1 MRFAGMGAG
10 GRSRQA
16 PSALGKRS
24 RALKSREGM
33 GERVAAESGGEPRCR
48 PSGVGWREA
57 AQERSLRG
65 EEGSEAPAR
74 RSVVLPGDPG
84 RVGGSRPASELAGGV
99 GGVGG
104 AAAGAGLRASWSVLR
119 VGGSA
124 GASAR
129 RGDAERSD
137 ALVED
142 PRRQRRR
149 AADEGEGDERSDREG
164 GGAVDLGASTA
175 RDDVAVR
182 RSVRPGREES
192 AGGAA
197 AAVGGVA
204 AGRPGRPDRGEP
216 ERWYRRLE
224 GGSAAERPGAGGGA
238 SWRRRRTFLPRWWG
252 EASRHGRGE
261 RSRR

>member
-1 MRFAGMGAG
+1 
-10 GRSRQA
+10 
-16 PSALGKRS
+16 
-24 RALKSREGM
+24 M
-33 GERVAAESGGEPRCR
+33 GEGEAAGSGGEPRCR

-57 AQERSLRG
+57 APEWSLRG
-65 EEGSEAPAR
+65 EEGGEAPAR

-84 RVGGSRPASELAGGV
+84 RVGGLRSTSELAGGV

-104 AAAGAGLRASWSVLR
+104 AAAGEGPRASWSVSR
-119 VGGSA
+119 IGGSA

-149 AADEGEGDERSDREG
+149 AADEGEGDERSGGEG
-164 GGAVDLGASTA
+164 GGAVVKGASTA
-175 RDDVAVR
+175 GDDVAVL

-197 AAVGGVA
+197 AAGGGVA
-204 AGRPGRPDRGEP
+204 AERPGRPDRGEP

-224 GGSAAERPGAGGGA
+224 GGSGAERPGADVGA
-238 SWRRRRTFLPRWWG
+238 SWRRRRTFLPRWG
-252 EASRHGRGE
+252 EEASRHGRGE